1 MTYNFWLLYDI
12 FCSHCL
18 ITKRY
23 SLELSIYSSL
33 VILALIVHPLKYR
46 SGQRNPPETQTQ
58 GEEKNKK
65 LLDTRSTILAY
76 WKKHKEKESNMAA
89 RQIIEADQNQAGAIL
104 ETLRGIRVRT
114 QFLKKNG
121 EPRSMNL
128 IFGEDV
134 FPTKG
139 GSNAVSRGE
148 HPDMR
153 IVADIDKEEYRTLTL
168 SKVRF
173 FETTTHLY
181 KFNN

>member
-1 MTYNFWLLYDI
+1 
-12 FCSHCL
+12 
-18 ITKRY
+18 
-23 SLELSIYSSL
+23 
-33 VILALIVHPLKYR
+33 
-46 SGQRNPPETQTQ
+46 
-58 GEEKNKK
+58 
-65 LLDTRSTILAY
+65 
-76 WKKHKEKESNMAA
+76 MAA